1 MVVPMPWCDI
11 CGGASFIEPMEGSQL
26 TTSQVVPHELRILAD
41 ERGGIIRHLFL
52 TSSDG
57 KENLAI
63 PKCCTATIAPYKDDQ
78 METPRL
84 TGEGKGITVDD
95 AIRSAIGEG
104 LERYSSM
111 LPDISRL
118 TFTSYASISESAFD
132 PRFLVLYEQSQYDQP
147 GFLFSRF
154 DNERP
159 TWWVNGHWLD
169 TGEQVQLPAL
179 ATYLTLPV
187 PRAEYFVQTTS
198 SGLAA
203 GVSFKDA
210 ARRALYELIERDA
223 FMLTWLAKKQPS
235 RIDTRSCDD
244 ITRYALSEVE
254 RLGGEPEL
262 YLIDVGTCHPTIVC
276 LGLGDGLE
284 WPGVTIGL
292 AAHADPLVA
301 LHKAVLEHGHYGA
314 YMRRLMDEGR
324 HRCIREAAEVRT
336 NLDHGLYYIDPSRVG
351 GLASFRGSRA
361 AHLSLADLRDQFR
374 QPATLDA
381 CVACLLRSGIRPAAV
396 DVTSPDVGLSSI
408 RVARAFGT
416 FMQPI
421 HFGSA
426 YRRLDNPRLRVLLS
440 GPAETNPHPIA

>member
-1 MVVPMPWCDI
+1 
-11 CGGASFIEPMEGSQL
+11 
-26 TTSQVVPHELRILAD
+26 
-41 ERGGIIRHLFL
+41 
-52 TSSDG
+52 
-57 KENLAI
+57 
-63 PKCCTATIAPYKDDQ
+63 
-78 METPRL
+78 METPGL
-84 TGEGKGITVDD
+84 TGEGKGVTVDD
-95 AIRSAIGEG
+95 AIWSAIGEG

-118 TFTSYASISESAFD
+118 TFTSFSSITGSAFD
-132 PRFLVLYEQSQYDQP
+132 PRCLVLYEPNQYDQP

-154 DNERP
+154 ESDRP

-179 ATYLTLPV
+179 ATYLKFPV
-187 PRAEYFVQTTS
+187 PQVEYFAQTTS

-203 GVSFKDA
+203 GVSFEDA

-235 RIDTRSCDD
+235 RIDISSCDD
-244 ITRYALSEVE
+244 ITRCALSEVQ
-254 RLGGEPEL
+254 RLGGTPEL
-262 YLIDVGTCHPTIVC
+262 YLIDVGTRHPTIVC
-276 LGLGDGLE
+276 LGLGDGRA

-324 HRCIREAAEVRT
+324 HRPIREAAEVRT

-351 GLASFRGSRA
+351 GLASFRGSETTP
-361 AHLSLADLRDQFR
+361 LSLTDLYDQFR

-381 CVACLLRSGIRPAAV
+381 CVACLLQSGIRPAVV
-396 DVTSPDVGLSSI
+396 DVTSPDVALSSI

-421 HFGSA
+421 HFGFA
-426 YRRLDNPRLRVLLS
+426 YRRLDNPRLRILLS
-440 GPAETNPHPIA
+440 GSAETTPHPIA